1 MTGSAAGKR
10 GRRPGTR
17 PEVLLH
23 DFNNL
28 LTVILG
34 AADTVLDRP
43 GIDPQTA
50 ADARQIRVAAEH
62 GAALVR
68 RLLPDR
74 AAPMAA
80 PGVTPHRISVNT
92 AMSSLA
98 AVMRQPAGRGC
109 TVSLTLA
116 EPDLLVPA
124 DPVDLGRA
132 LLNLAMNARLAMP
145 AGGTL
150 TLHGCRRTLTW
161 AEAHDG
167 IMIPAADYAVIE
179 VADTGAGI
187 PVDVLPRIFEP
198 AFTTRRRRGGTGL
211 GLAQVRAMLDDCG
224 GFATVDSQ
232 PGRGTKIRLWLP
244 APASAPV
251 PIPAPASA
259 PAGVSPNPPAART
272 VLLVEDDPTLRRLT
286 IDRFEGAGWRV
297 LAAASAEAA
306 LAALPRSRKAERP
319 LDLVIT
325 DAALPGQDGA
335 ALIAAIRKI
344 MPDIPAILV
353 SGYAESAI
361 QGNFAGMRVVFLPKP
376 YRIRELLA
384 TAASLVGDRV

>member
-1 MTGSAAGKR
+1 MTGGTAGKR
-10 GRRPGTR
+10 GRRYGTR

-28 LTVILG
+28 LTVILS

-43 GIDPQTA
+43 GVDPQTA

-68 RLLPDR
+68 WLLPGQ
-74 AAPMAA
+74 AAPVAA
-80 PGVTPHRISVNT
+80 LDVTPRRISVNT
-92 AMSSLA
+92 ALTDLA
-98 AVMRQPAGRGC
+98 AVMRQPADRGC
-109 TVSLTLA
+109 TVLLTLA

-124 DPVDLGRA
+124 DPVDVGRA
-132 LLNLAMNARLAMP
+132 LLNLAMNARFAMP
-145 AGGTL
+145 DGGTL
-150 TLHGCRRTLTW
+150 TLRGGRRTLTR

-198 AFTTRRRRGGTGL
+198 AFTTRQRRGGTGL
-211 GLAQVRAMLDDCG
+211 GLAQVRAMLDECG

-244 APASAPV
+244 APALT
-251 PIPAPASA
+251 
-259 PAGVSPNPPAART
+259 PAGASPNPPAART
-272 VLLVEDDPTLRRLT
+272 VLLVEDDAILRRLT

-306 LAALPRSRKAERP
+306 LATLPRSGKAGRP
-319 LDLVIT
+319 PDLVIT
-325 DAALPGQDGA
+325 DAALPGQDGV

-344 MPDIPAILV
+344 MPDIPVILV

-361 QGNFAGMRVVFLPKP
+361 QGRFAETGVVFLPKP
-376 YRIRELLA
+376 YRIRDLLA
-384 TAASLVGDRV
+384 TAGSLVGDQV